1 MSSVFPYKSAI
12 VVTCFPKQSEWLA
25 KEIEALDYDVV
36 SSSISEVE
44 ISGYM
49 DDCMRLNMYLRTAS
63 RVLFQLQ
70 RFRANTADELYKRI
84 KNIPWENYLDNEGY
98 FSVTSF
104 VRNEHIK
111 DDRFA
116 NVRVK
121 DAIADRL
128 IEKTGKRP
136 DSGPNRDHT
145 VIHLYWKEDQV
156 RLYFDTSGNTISK
169 HGYRRIPFKAPM
181 IESLAASTI
190 LASGWDKQ
198 SHFVNPMC
206 GSGTLAIEAALMSI
220 NMAPGLIRENFG
232 FMHIKGY
239 DEEAWNGYRRLARLQ
254 VKKSPEF
261 KIIASD
267 LSKNAIWSAKENAK
281 TAGVDHLIDFELCD
295 FRETPLPEAPGVV
308 MMNPEYGERLGGDKD
323 LEELYASIGDFFKQR
338 CGGYTGI
345 VFTGNLDLAK
355 RIGLRTSS
363 KIPFFNAR
371 IECRLL
377 KYELYQGT
385 KRIRD

>member
-25 KEIEALDYDVV
+25 KEIEALDYEVQSTNV
-36 SSSISEVE
+36 SEVE

-49 DDCMRLNMYLRTAS
+49 DDCLRLNMYLRTAS

-70 RFRANTADELYKRI
+70 RFRAKDANELYKRV
-84 KNIPWENYLDNEGY
+84 KSIPWENYLENDGY
-98 FSVTSF
+98 FSITSF
-104 VRNEHIK
+104 VRNDSIT

-116 NVRVK
+116 NVKVK
-121 DAIADRL
+121 DAIADRM

-145 VIHLYWKEDQV
+145 VIHLYWKEDKV

-169 HGYRRIPFKAPM
+169 HGYRKIPFKAPM

-190 LASGWDKQ
+190 IASRWDKK
-198 SHFVNPMC
+198 STFVNPMC
-206 GSGTLAIEAALMSI
+206 GSGTLAIEAALMAI
-220 NMAPGLIRENFG
+220 NKAPGLLRDNFG

-239 DEEAWNGYRRLARLQ
+239 DEESWNGYKRLAGLQ
-254 VKKSPEF
+254 VKESIDF

-267 LSKNAIWSAKENAK
+267 LSNNALWAAKQNAK
-281 TAGVDHLIDFELCD
+281 TAGVEHLIEFEKCD
-295 FRETPLPEAPGVV
+295 FRKTPMPKEPGVV
-308 MMNPEYGERLGGDKD
+308 MMNPEYGERLGAEKD
-323 LEELYASIGDFFKQR
+323 LELIYEAIGDFFKQS
-338 CGGYTGI
+338 CQGYTGF
-345 VFTGNLDLAK
+345 VFTGNLGLAK
-355 RIGLRTSS
+355 RIGLRTSA
-363 KIPFFNAR
+363 KTPFFNAR

-377 KYELYQGT
+377 RYELYQGT
-385 KRIRD
+385 KKIRS

>member
-12 VVTCFPKQSEWLA
+12 VITCFPKQSEWLA
-25 KEIEALDYDVV
+25 KEVEALDYEVV
-36 SSSISEVE
+36 SQSISEVE

-49 DDCMRLNMYLRTAS
+49 DDCLRLNMYLRTAG

-70 RFRANTADELYKRI
+70 RFRANTANDLYKRI
-84 KNIPWENYLDNEGY
+84 KSIPWENYLHNDSY

-128 IEKTGKRP
+128 IEVTGKRP
-136 DSGPNRDHT
+136 DSGPNRDHV
-145 VIHLYWKEDQV
+145 VIHLYWKQDQV

-190 LASGWDKQ
+190 IASDWDKE
-198 SHFVNPMC
+198 SHFINPMC
-206 GSGTLAIEAALMSI
+206 GSGTLAIEAALMAI
-220 NMAPGLIRENFG
+220 NKAPGLLRENYG
-232 FMHIKGY
+232 FMHLKGY
-239 DEEAWNGYRRLARLQ
+239 DQDSWEGYQRLAKLQ
-254 VKKSPEF
+254 IKPTPQF
-261 KIIASD
+261 KIVASD
-267 LSKNAIWSAKENAK
+267 MNKNAIWSARQNAQ

-295 FRETPLPEAPGVV
+295 FRETPIPEAPGVV
-308 MMNPEYGERLGGDKD
+308 MMNPEYGERLGADKD
-323 LEELYASIGDFFKQR
+323 LEEIYTAIGDFFKQR
-338 CGGYTGI
+338 CKGYTGF
-345 VFTGNLDLAK
+345 VFTGNLNLAK
-355 RIGLRTSS
+355 RIGLRTSA

-385 KRIRD
+385 KKNRD

>member
-1 MSSVFPYKSAI
+1 MSRVFPYKSAI

-25 KEIEALDYDVV
+25 KEIEALDYDVD

-63 RVLFQLQ
+63 RVLFQIQ
-70 RFRANTADELYKRI
+70 RFRANTADDLYKRV
-84 KNIPWENYLDNEGY
+84 KAIPWENFLHNDSY

-104 VRNEHIK
+104 VRNEHIT

-116 NVRVK
+116 NVRIK

-128 IEKTGKRP
+128 IEVTGKRP
-136 DSGPNRDHT
+136 DSGPNRDHV

-156 RLYFDTSGNTISK
+156 RLYFDTSGNTIAK

-206 GSGTLAIEAALMSI
+206 GSGTLAIEAALMAI
-220 NMAPGLIRENFG
+220 NMSPGLIRENFG

-267 LSKNAIWSAKENAK
+267 LNKNAIWSAKENAK

-295 FRETPLPEAPGVV
+295 FRETPLPEAPGIV
-308 MMNPEYGERLGGDKD
+308 MMNPEYGERLGADKD
-323 LEELYASIGDFFKQR
+323 LEELYASIGDFFKKR

-345 VFTGNLDLAK
+345 IFTGNLDLAK
-355 RIGLRTSS
+355 RIGLRTSL
-363 KIPFFNAR
+363 KIPFYNAR

>member
-1 MSSVFPYKSAI
+1 MSKVFPYKSAI

-25 KEIEALDYDVV
+25 KEIEALDYDVD

-49 DDCMRLNMYLRTAS
+49 DDCLRLNMYLRTAS
-63 RVLFQLQ
+63 RVLFQIQ
-70 RFRANTADELYKRI
+70 RFRANTADDLYKRV
-84 KNIPWENYLDNEGY
+84 KAIPWENFLHNDSY

-104 VRNEHIK
+104 VRNEHIT

-128 IEKTGKRP
+128 IEVTGKRP
-136 DSGPNRDHT
+136 DSGPNRDHV

-156 RLYFDTSGNTISK
+156 RLYFDTSGNTIAK

-181 IESLAASTI
+181 IESLAASTL

-206 GSGTLAIEAALMSI
+206 GSGTLAIEAALMAI

-267 LSKNAIWSAKENAK
+267 LNKNAIWSAKENAK

-295 FRETPLPEAPGVV
+295 FRETPLPEAPGIV
-308 MMNPEYGERLGGDKD
+308 MMNPEYGERLGADKD

-338 CGGYTGI
+338 CGGYTGV

-377 KYELYQGT
+377 IYELYQGT

>member
-12 VVTCFPKQSEWLA
+12 VITCFPKQSEWLA
-25 KEIEALDYDVV
+25 KEVEALDYEVV
-36 SSSISEVE
+36 GKSISEVE

-49 DDCMRLNMYLRTAS
+49 DDCLRLNMYLRTAG

-70 RFRANTADELYKRI
+70 RFRANTANDLYKRI
-84 KNIPWENYLDNEGY
+84 KSIPWENYLHNDSY

-128 IEKTGKRP
+128 IEVTGKRP
-136 DSGPNRDHT
+136 DSGPNRDHA

-190 LASGWDKQ
+190 IASSWDKE
-198 SHFVNPMC
+198 SHFINPMC
-206 GSGTLAIEAALMSI
+206 GSGTLAIEAALMAI
-220 NMAPGLIRENFG
+220 NKAPGLLRENYG
-232 FMHIKGY
+232 FMHLKGY
-239 DEEAWNGYRRLARLQ
+239 DQDSWQGYQRLAKLQ
-254 VKKSPEF
+254 IKPTPKF
-261 KIIASD
+261 KIVASD
-267 LSKNAIWSAKENAK
+267 MNKNAIWSAKQNAQ

-295 FRETPLPEAPGVV
+295 FRETPIPEAPGVV
-308 MMNPEYGERLGGDKD
+308 MMNPEYGERLGADKD
-323 LEELYASIGDFFKQR
+323 LEEIYTAIGDFFKQR
-338 CGGYTGI
+338 CKGYTGF
-345 VFTGNLDLAK
+345 VFTGNLNLAK
-355 RIGLRTSS
+355 RIGLRTSA

-385 KRIRD
+385 KKIRD

>member
-12 VVTCFPKQSEWLA
+12 VITCFPKQSEWLA
-25 KEIEALDYDVV
+25 KEVEALDYEVT
-36 SSSISEVE
+36 SKSISEVE

-49 DDCMRLNMYLRTAS
+49 DDCLRLNMYLRTAG

-70 RFRANTADELYKRI
+70 RFRANTANDLYKRV
-84 KNIPWENYLDNEGY
+84 KSIPWENYLHNDSY

-128 IEKTGKRP
+128 IEVTGKRP
-136 DSGPNRDHT
+136 DSGPNRDHV

-190 LASGWDKQ
+190 IASDWDKE

-206 GSGTLAIEAALMSI
+206 GSGTLAIEAALMAI
-220 NMAPGLIRENFG
+220 NKAPGLLRENFG
-232 FMHIKGY
+232 FMHLKGY
-239 DEEAWNGYRRLARLQ
+239 DKDSWEGYQRLARLQ
-254 VKKSPEF
+254 IKPSPNF

-267 LSKNAIWSAKENAK
+267 MSKNAIWSAKQNAQ

-295 FRETPLPEAPGVV
+295 FRETPVPEAPGVV
-308 MMNPEYGERLGGDKD
+308 MMNPEYGERLGADKD
-323 LEELYASIGDFFKQR
+323 LEEIYTAIGDFFKQR
-338 CGGYTGI
+338 CKGYTGF
-345 VFTGNLDLAK
+345 VFTGNLNLAK
-355 RIGLRTSS
+355 RIGLRTSA

-385 KRIRD
+385 KKIRD